1 MILPNNEPVS
11 CKLKYLRNVNV
22 HQLTVVVQHLDGLQ
36 CTETYLWNVKKI
48 SLFFK
53 TLNLITF
60 RLTHIVFSR
69 KLMRFVQHT
78 MENPIQLT
86 ELV

>member
-48 SLFFK
+48 SLWVLK
-53 TLNLITF
+53 
-60 RLTHIVFSR
+60 
-69 KLMRFVQHT
+69 
-78 MENPIQLT
+78 PY
-86 ELV
+86 